1 MKNRSPAQQSA
12 AETVCA
18 AQRFTRRGIMKAGLK
33 VATAASVASVGPWY
47 VKDALSSSGVCRVF
61 IWAGYF
67 PQPFIDRFEASTG
80 IRLRITEA
88 GSNEQMINKLKA
100 TRGRGFDIVTPTM
113 MRADQWRRLNLLQ
126 AWEPEK
132 LSIDNVEPRYLKAS
146 ERDWTWDY
154 GLYHLPHLWGTEALA
169 YQTEHYETSYGKLSL
184 GDLWAP
190 EVEGK
195 TMGRPHSMMAGIG
208 RYLASQGKLPPFED
222 AYRDEKAARAIWS
235 EVTSFAID
243 HKDTVRL
250 FWNDS
255 NTQKEGFLRN
265 GVVLG
270 QTWDGPII
278 EMKNDGEPVNYM
290 APKEG
295 AFAWMDGFSLPVG
308 ATHLDQAY
316 ALITACYD
324 AQNAGIQASL
334 SGYNSTVKGAG
345 AYISAPAK
353 KAFEEAYPGNAI
365 ENLWWWP
372 AEPQWYADIR
382 AEYRDAFLAA

>member
-1 MKNRSPAQQSA
+1 MKLRSPAQQSA
-12 AETVCA
+12 AKTARA
-18 AQRFTRRGIMKAGLK
+18 ARRFTRRGVLKAGMK
-33 VATAASVASVGPWY
+33 VAAVAGVASVGPWY

-61 IWAGYF
+61 IWSGYF

-80 IRLRITEA
+80 IKLRITEV
-88 GSNEQMINKLKA
+88 GSNEQMINKLTA
-100 TRGRGFDIVTPTM
+100 TRGRGFDIITPTM
-113 MRADQWRRLNLLQ
+113 MRADQWRRLDLLQ

-132 LSIDNVEPRYLKAS
+132 LPIENVEARYLKAS

-154 GLYHLPHLWGTEALA
+154 GLFHLPHLWGTEALA
-169 YQTEHYETSYGKLSL
+169 YQTEHYQTSYGKLSL

-195 TMGRPHSMMAGIG
+195 IMGRPHSMMAGIG
-208 RYLASQGKLPPFED
+208 RYLASQGTLPPFED
-222 AYRDEKAARAIWS
+222 AYRDEETARKIWS
-235 EVTSFAID
+235 EVTSFAI
-243 HKDTVRL
+243 KRKNSVRI

-255 NTQKEGFLRN
+255 NTQKEGFLHN
-265 GVVLG
+265 GVVLA

-278 EMKNDGEPVNYM
+278 ELKNEGEPVNYM

-295 AFAWMDGFSLPVG
+295 AFAWMDGFSMPIG
-308 ATHLDQAY
+308 ATNIDQAY
-316 ALITACYD
+316 ELISACYE
-324 AQNAGIQASL
+324 AENAGIQASL
-334 SGYNSTVKGAG
+334 SGYNATVKGAE
-345 AYISAPAK
+345 AYISATAK
-353 KAFEEAYPGNAI
+353 QAFVDAYPEDAM